1 MNVNTSNDFNTNPKE
16 TVVLDENSM
25 ESEDSS
31 GEVYET
37 GCNEIVRCMIL
48 FESFS
53 ILKRGCSIA
62 DRYNFMVY
70 KTYAIEEDEEDFSER
85 EYVENVE
92 NFSNITSTPVSEF
105 VLTFLMFILEHDFRC
120 LSDFANIP
128 NSPSFSTQ
136 KKLLKKE
143 KNDQ

>member
-105 VLTFLMFILEHDFRC
+105 VFTFLMFILEHV
-120 LSDFANIP
+120 
-128 NSPSFSTQ
+128 
-136 KKLLKKE
+136 LL
-143 KNDQ
+143 